1 MKKHYGE
8 SLAWL
13 AVLLVIF
20 IGAWQLIAGFYQR
33 QVLDQQQTYL
43 EKKGS
48 LLMHMAELNG
58 GGDSLKDLSQHY
70 VTSSDERITLLAA
83 DGAILFDTYDPSL
96 EGTRSDRPEIKT
108 LLQGGKLGVSLRQS
122 DTLNKELLYVA
133 IPVMTDG
140 QLSNIIRIAE
150 PTATFMAEA
159 GSVRQSIFFVYSVL
173 CLLITFLVLYFLRQ
187 KNRPIEKILPVLKKM
202 ATQPQKNEL
211 IMQTSPQWQEL
222 YQTINQLSEQLSQTY
237 QAYTATEN
245 QLHTLLNELMI
256 GVFILDEEQQLV
268 MINPTM
274 QEQLG
279 ITGMLSL
286 PTEFASVIKDPGL
299 IQLIY
304 RINKHQPVLQEE
316 LRLKLPEE
324 KVLDIN
330 LRLFN
335 EQKQLMG
342 ISYDLTRVRQ
352 LEKMQKDFVSNVS
365 HELKTPVTSLIGFT
379 ETLLAGAMHD
389 PKITEE
395 FLVIMQKDAQRLQR
409 LIQDIIQLSKTEAEL
424 QYELQP
430 IELPTLFQQ
439 LKDSYRQLLAE
450 KQVTLT
456 LTGSEPTYWLTN
468 REFFYPIIKNLVENA
483 IQYSP
488 QNSQVKLSWRL
499 TAADQLEVTVRD
511 QGLGIDQDD
520 QERIFERFYRVD
532 KARARHSGGTGL
544 GLAIVKDYTEKL
556 GGTLHLTSHPQVGS
570 TFSVAFPKL
579 TKENG
584 LISEKALA

>member
-8 SLAWL
+8 FLGWL

-48 LLMHMAELNG
+48 LLIHMAELNG

-202 ATQPQKNEL
+202 ATQPQKTEL

-256 GVFILDEEQQLV
+256 GVFILDEEQKLV

-279 ITGMLSL
+279 ITGTLSL

-379 ETLLAGAMHD
+379 ETLLEGAMHD

-450 KQVTLT
+450 KQVTLI

-488 QNSQVKLSWRL
+488 KNSQVKLSWRL

-579 TKENG
+579 TK
-584 LISEKALA
+584 

>member
-13 AVLLVIF
+13 AVLVVIF

-83 DGAILFDTYDPSL
+83 DGAILFDTYEPSL

-202 ATQPQKNEL
+202 ATQPQKTEL

-279 ITGMLSL
+279 ITGTLSL

-379 ETLLAGAMHD
+379 ETLLEGAMHD
-389 PKITEE
+389 PEITEE
-395 FLVIMQKDAQRLQR
+395 FLLIMQKDAQRLQR

-488 QNSQVKLSWRL
+488 KNSQVKLSWRL
-499 TAADQLEVTVRD
+499 TAAGQLEVTVRD

-532 KARARHSGGTGL
+532 KARARHSGG
-544 GLAIVKDYTEKL
+544 
-556 GGTLHLTSHPQVGS
+556 
-570 TFSVAFPKL
+570 
-579 TKENG
+579 
-584 LISEKALA
+584 

>member
-8 SLAWL
+8 FLAWL

-70 VTSSDERITLLAA
+70 VTSSDERITLLTA

-133 IPVMTDG
+133 IPVLTDG

-202 ATQPQKNEL
+202 ATQPQKTEL

-488 QNSQVKLSWRL
+488 KNSQVKLSWRL

-579 TKENG
+579 TK
-584 LISEKALA
+584 

>member
-202 ATQPQKNEL
+202 ATQPQKTEL

-488 QNSQVKLSWRL
+488 KNSQVKLSWRL

-579 TKENG
+579 TK
-584 LISEKALA
+584 

>member
-48 LLMHMAELNG
+48 LLIHMAELNG

-83 DGAILFDTYDPSL
+83 NGAILFDTYDPSL

-140 QLSNIIRIAE
+140 HLSNIIRIAE

-202 ATQPQKNEL
+202 ATQPQKTEL

-279 ITGMLSL
+279 ITGALSL

-379 ETLLAGAMHD
+379 ETLLEGAMHD

-409 LIQDIIQLSKTEAEL
+409 LVQDIIQLSKTEAEL

-499 TAADQLEVTVRD
+499 TAAAQLEVTVRD

-579 TKENG
+579 TK
-584 LISEKALA
+584 

>member
-202 ATQPQKNEL
+202 ATQPQKTEL

-279 ITGMLSL
+279 ITGALSL

-579 TKENG
+579 TK
-584 LISEKALA
+584 

>member
-8 SLAWL
+8 FLAWL

-48 LLMHMAELNG
+48 LLIHMAELNG

-83 DGAILFDTYDPSL
+83 DGAILFDTYAPSL

-202 ATQPQKNEL
+202 ATQPQKTEL

-279 ITGMLSL
+279 ITGALSL

-389 PKITEE
+389 PEITEE

-488 QNSQVKLSWRL
+488 KNSQVKLSWRL

-579 TKENG
+579 TK
-584 LISEKALA
+584 